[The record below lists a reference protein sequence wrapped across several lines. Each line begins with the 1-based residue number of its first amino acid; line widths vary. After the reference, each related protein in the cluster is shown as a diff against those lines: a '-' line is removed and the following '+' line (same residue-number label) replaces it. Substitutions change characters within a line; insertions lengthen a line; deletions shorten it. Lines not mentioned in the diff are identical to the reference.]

1 MPSHTPILT
10 PTPTPTPVQPPQDS
24 VPNIPIE
31 LILPDNIPSDPI
43 DNSTIR
49 DRLPIIR
56 GLPPGILESKV
67 IELLGKPTK
76 VKERGYWPNTRAVI
90 YDLLPNQIT
99 LGYIYDRDS
108 RRLRQTELS
117 VADGVD
123 GLMVRLA
130 FANMLNLR
138 ITPEIKQG
146 LQDVRNRKINRYEFK
161 IGNLEG
167 LIERSR
173 NDLVYIGVWE
183 DDLH

>member
-1 MPSHTPILT
+1 M
-10 PTPTPTPVQPPQDS
+10 
-24 VPNIPIE
+24 
-31 LILPDNIPSDPI
+31 
-43 DNSTIR
+43 
-49 DRLPIIR
+49 PIIR

-76 VKERGYWPNTRAVI
+76 VDEAGYWPNTKAVI

-117 VADGVD
+117 VADSID

-130 FANMLNLR
+130 FANMLNLKM
-138 ITPEIKQG
+138 TPDIEQG
-146 LQDVRNRKINRYEFK
+146 LQDVRNRKISRYEFK
-161 IGNLEG
+161 TGNLQG

-183 DDLH
+183 SDLH